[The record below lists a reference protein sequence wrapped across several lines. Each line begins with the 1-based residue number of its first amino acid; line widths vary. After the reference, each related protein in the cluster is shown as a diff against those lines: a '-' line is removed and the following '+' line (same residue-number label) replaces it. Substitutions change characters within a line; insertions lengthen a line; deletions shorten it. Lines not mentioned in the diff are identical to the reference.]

1 MDAMLQESLDEEV
14 RLREIVGELDMDGE
28 KREMDRQKILVGGK
42 IEALKTGELE
52 GRLKETEYGNTKWHS
67 VEDIIE
73 EGSRI
78 FDTLLAQIESSDNYC
93 LALRAKFDESSLE
106 KKTQLSGKREEFSRL
121 TTQLGH
127 AQHKGIHIKKVESL
141 KHMYSANEQII
152 VTANH
157 RRSEKN
163 AQKDAN
169 STKLME
175 VMSKIEQ
182 NKSRVD
188 SHDTALHWQLSLNL
202 KKDRDALKTKIDSL

>member
-1 MDAMLQESLDEEV
+1 MERE
-14 RLREIVGELDMDGE
+14 RGLREIVGKLDVDGE
-28 KREMDRQKILVGGK
+28 KRELERQKILVMSK
-42 IEALKTGELE
+42 IEALKTGELS
-52 GRLKETEYGNTKWHS
+52 GRFAKTEYGNTKWHS
-67 VEDIIE
+67 VEDIIL
-73 EGSRI
+73 EGSGI

-93 LALRAKFDESSLE
+93 LALREKFDESNLE
-106 KKTQLSGKREEFSRL
+106 KKTQLTEKRQEFSRL

-141 KHMYSANEQII
+141 KHMYSGNEQII

-157 RRSEKN
+157 RRFEKN

-188 SHDTALHWQLSLNL
+188 SYDTALQWQLSLNL
-202 KKDRDALKTKIDSL
+202 KKDRDTLKTKIDTL